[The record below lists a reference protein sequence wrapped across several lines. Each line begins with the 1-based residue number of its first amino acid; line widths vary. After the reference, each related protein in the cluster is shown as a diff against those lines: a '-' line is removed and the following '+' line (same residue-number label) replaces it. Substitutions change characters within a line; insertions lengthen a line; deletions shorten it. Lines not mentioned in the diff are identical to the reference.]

1 MDPVFTLQWPEFVL
15 AHRLQQRLPKKDGY
29 SLLVPLSRQ
38 EKGVDLAILKKLGG
52 AHRTLTIQI
61 KASRAYSRPPP
72 KRESTKRFQF
82 YTWFRRFDVPEDAD
96 FILLFGMYAPD
107 TGRTRPVTA
116 KWYQDCTL
124 LFTRDEMKEFLLSC
138 LTVGGQPD
146 QMFGFGFD
154 QPTKVF
160 LTRGDQK
167 RGLKDYSSHLL
178 DARMSLLR
186 TSLNA

>member
-15 AHRLQQRLPKKDGY
+15 AHRLQQLLPKKEGY

-38 EKGVDLAILKKLGG
+38 EKGIDLAILKKLSG
-52 AHRTLTIQI
+52 AHRALTIQI
-61 KASRAYSRPPP
+61 KASRAYLHSPP

-82 YTWFRRFDVPEDAD
+82 ETWFHRFEVPEDAD
-96 FILLFGMYAPD
+96 FIILFGMYAPD
-107 TGRTRPVTA
+107 TGRTRRVTA

-124 LFTRDEMKEFLLSC
+124 LFTRQEMKDFMVSC

-154 QPTKVF
+154 EPTKVF
-160 LTRGDQK
+160 LTRGD
-167 RGLKDYSSHLL
+167 RGRELKDYF
-178 DARMSLLR
+178 
-186 TSLNA
+186 

>member
-15 AHRLQQRLPKKDGY
+15 AHRLQQRLPKKEGY
-29 SLLVPLSRQ
+29 SLLIPLSHQ

-52 AHRTLTIQI
+52 AHRTLTLQI
-61 KASRAYSRPPP
+61 KASRAYSGRLP
-72 KRESTKRFQF
+72 KRESTKLFQF

-107 TGRTRPVTA
+107 TGRTRPVTP
-116 KWYQDCTL
+116 KWYRDCTL
-124 LFTRDEMKEFLLSC
+124 LFTRDEMREFMESC
-138 LTVGGQPD
+138 RTVGGQPD

-154 QPTKVF
+154 EPTKVF

-167 RGLKDYSSHLL
+167 RGLKDYSSYLL
-178 DARMSLLR
+178 DARMNLHR
-186 TSLNA
+186 NSLNA